1 MCPILGCDRSY
12 SHPSSMRKHMK
23 THGALSKGVPF
34 PERVQDLDYTGFGP
48 LRDARINIGQSRDSD
63 SDSIGSNLLNELQ
76 TSQLSNSSGNSDS
89 GHDSSSSPD
98 HSMNYPGYHTPGYPN
113 LSYPANPAFSGFPI
127 PFSTE
132 NGQFTHNP
140 PVAPFPGQFDVMAA
154 MSHLGNASFGGNPE
168 IGQNMQPNYW
178 GNFMDPINPNITQLV
193 AQIQNQI
200 QNHDQPN
207 QTNHEN
213 FAF

>member
-34 PERVQDLDYTGFGP
+34 PQRVQDLDYSEFGP
-48 LRDARINIGQSRDSD
+48 LRDARINIRSPGSD

-89 GHDSSSSPD
+89 GHDSGSSPE
-98 HSMNYPGYHTPGYPN
+98 HSMNFPGYPGFPPHFN
-113 LSYPANPAFSGFPI
+113 YPINPALPGFPI
-127 PFSTE
+127 PFGNE
-132 NGQFTHNP
+132 NAPIFPNP
-140 PVAPFPGQFDVMAA
+140 SVPPFPGQFDVMAA
-154 MSHLGNASFGGNPE
+154 MSHFGTNPE
-168 IGQNMQPNYW
+168 MGQQFPNYW
-178 GNFMDPINPNITQLV
+178 GNYMEQIPQLM
-193 AQIQNQI
+193 AQLQNQM
-200 QNHDQPN
+200 QNQVQQDPQNSQNPQEH
-207 QTNHEN
+207 